1 LDEIDP
7 ILADQEPI
15 PDFLFEDEVLDEP
28 EEPEATAENA
38 NQQSTPEAYDQWLTA
53 KALLERGGP
62 AEMATVIGRKWD
74 QDGIPIGRAHSNP
87 LLDT

>member
-1 LDEIDP
+1 
-7 ILADQEPI
+7 
-15 PDFLFEDEVLDEP
+15 LDEP

-53 KALLERGGP
+53 KALLEQGGP